1 MCVASPPVISSLCV
15 FCGSSGRVAAV
26 YREAAAELGAAIARR
41 GLRLVYGGGRIGLMG
56 LLADA
61 SLAAGGQVVGV
72 IPEFLRGLEVAHTG
86 LTEIRVVPTM
96 HDRKRA
102 MFELADAFVVLP
114 GGLGTLDETIE
125 IVTWKQLGLHDKAVV
140 LIDVGGFWRRLRG
153 LMDGIVAEGFAHPE
167 HAGLWTTVDSIGAAL
182 EAVQSAPRARVG
194 ADAKWT

>member
-1 MCVASPPVISSLCV
+1 MISSLCV

>member
-1 MCVASPPVISSLCV
+1 MISSLCV

-56 LLADA
+56 LRADA

-72 IPEFLRGLEVAHTG
+72 IPAFLRGLEVAHTG